1 MKRAIGF
8 FLIGLPAMFF
18 AGCNGGSGPPP
29 PPPPPTLD
37 PQYVSCSS
45 TTGVDAGNPNEP
57 VISLIGPRV
66 VNQPPGSVYVDAGA
80 TAADP
85 HDGDITKGITVTGLA
100 EVNTNAV
107 GDYPVRYN
115 VVDSAQLPA
124 VEVVRMVRVS
134 NGRFVAQT
142 PRDIGTTSAHMPY
155 YEHLPVHYSDDP
167 TQTFP
172 LLIFQHGYGNARF
185 TADGT
190 REQAPLSILLGG
202 DLAGL
207 IDKGHWDD
215 SRPFIVLSPQ
225 RCVDPLTF
233 VRTAY
238 QMKYL
243 IDYAVNTYK
252 VDTSRI
258 YMAGFSQGS
267 GDTWDYVN
275 NFPQQLAAVVPISGP
290 YGTSVGCVL
299 KNTPAWAFQAA
310 DDTVV
315 AFQSSIDTVNSI
327 NACNPPE
334 RAKITL
340 FPSGGHSADQVIYL
354 TGMGLGMAP
363 YDVYNQSIYDWLLAH
378 GRLTVAPSAI
388 EAGGSATLHWSV
400 AGADA
405 CVASGDWLGPRPASG
420 TESVSPNAP
429 GSHRYTLSCHGPGG
443 DIVQSGLLTERAVA
457 DPAGE
462 PAAGG
467 GNQGS
472 ERVRTQ

>member
-1 MKRAIGF
+1 MKRPIAF
-8 FLIGLPAMFF
+8 FFIGLLALFLS
-18 AGCNGGSGPPP
+18 GCGGGSGPPAQ
-29 PPPPPTLD
+29 PPTVPLA
-37 PQYVSCSS
+37 PQYAACVS
-45 TTGVDAGNPNEP
+45 TMPVDSGNPNEP
-57 VISLIGPRV
+57 VITLIGPRV

-80 TAADP
+80 TATDP
-85 HDGDITKGITVTGLA
+85 HDGDITRGITVAGLA

-107 GDYPVRYN
+107 GDYLVRYN

-124 VEVVRMVRVS
+124 VEVVRVVRVS
-134 NGRFVAQT
+134 NGKFAEQT

-155 YEHLPVHYSDDP
+155 YEHLPVHYSNDP

-172 LLIFQHGYGNARF
+172 LLIFQHGYGDARF

-190 REQAPLSILLGG
+190 RVQALLSVLLGG
-202 DLAGL
+202 DMAGL
-207 IDKGHWDD
+207 IDKGLWDD

-238 QMKYL
+238 QMKYF
-243 IDYAVNTYK
+243 IDYAINTYK

-267 GDTWDYVN
+267 GDTWDYVT
-275 NFPQQLAAVVPISGP
+275 NFPHQLAAVVPISGP
-290 YGTSVGCVL
+290 YGTTSGCVL
-299 KNTPAWAFQAA
+299 KDTPAWAFQAV

-315 AFQSSIDTVNSI
+315 NAQSSIDTVNSI

-363 YDVYNQSIYDWLLAH
+363 YDVYNQSIYDWLLEH
-378 GRLTVAPSAI
+378 GRLTVNPPAI
-388 EAGGSATLHWSV
+388 EVGSSATLHWSV

-405 CVASGDWLGPRPASG
+405 CVASGDWQGPRPASG
-420 TESVSPNAP
+420 TESVTPIAP
-429 GSHRYTLSCHGPGG
+429 GSHNYTLSCHGLGG
-443 DIVQSGLLTERAVA
+443 DIVQSGLLTERAVG

-462 PAAGG
+462 PARS
-467 GNQGS
+467 Q
-472 ERVRTQ
+472 R

>member
-1 MKRAIGF
+1 MKRPFACC
-8 FLIGLPAMFF
+8 LIGLLALFF
-18 AGCNGGSGPPP
+18 SGCGGSSAPPAAPPP
-29 PPPPPTLD
+29 VTPD
-37 PQYVSCSS
+37 PQYLGCIS
-45 TTGVDAGNPNEP
+45 TTGVDSGNPNEP
-57 VISLIGPRV
+57 VISPIGPRV
-66 VNQPPGSVYVDAGA
+66 VNQPLGRVYVDAGA
-80 TAADP
+80 TATDP
-85 HDGDITKGITVTGLA
+85 HDGDITRAITVTGLA
-100 EVNTNAV
+100 DVNTNAV
-107 GDYPVRYN
+107 GDYLVRYN
-115 VVDSAQLPA
+115 AVDSAGLPA
-124 VEVVRMVRVS
+124 VEVVRVVRVS
-134 NGRFVAQT
+134 NGTFTAQT
-142 PRDIGTTSAHMPY
+142 PRDIGATSAHMAY

-190 REQAPLSILLGG
+190 RVQAPLSVLLGG

-207 IDKGHWDD
+207 IDKGRWDD

-233 VRTAY
+233 VATAY
-238 QMKYL
+238 QMKYF
-243 IDYAVNTYK
+243 IDYAINTYK

-275 NFPQQLAAVVPISGP
+275 NFPRQLAAVVPISGP
-290 YGTSVGCVL
+290 YGTSAGCVL
-299 KNTPAWAFQAA
+299 GNTPAWAFQAA

-363 YDVYNQSIYDWLLAH
+363 YDVYNQSIYDWMLAH
-378 GRLTVAPSAI
+378 GRLTVTPSAI
-388 EAGGSATLHWSV
+388 VPGGAATLRWSV
-400 AGADA
+400 AGADG
-405 CVASGDWLGPRPASG
+405 CVASGDWLGARPASG
-420 TESVSPNAP
+420 TESVRPIAP
-429 GSHRYTLSCHGPGG
+429 GSHHYILSCHGPGG
-443 DIVQSGLLTERAVA
+443 DVVQTGWLTERAVD

-462 PAAGG
+462 PAASG

-472 ERVRTQ
+472 ERVRAQ